1 MARKKEIEINENIAA
16 EKENTAETDEST
28 VAEKAAPKY
37 ELSFSKQA
45 FLSSKTYKPHR
56 DLLETILDNGKSY
69 TKSEVNE
76 LIDNYLKG
84 KVR

>member
-1 MARKKEIEINENIAA
+1 MARKIVE
-16 EKENTAETDEST
+16 EKENIVETGNNVVREDISET
-28 VAEKAAPKY
+28 K

-56 DLLETILDNGKSY
+56 DLLENILEDGKNY
-69 TKSEVNE
+69 TKKEADK

-84 KVR
+84 KVM

>member
-1 MARKKEIEINENIAA
+1 MARKKEIEVTENAVE
-16 EKENTAETDEST
+16 EKENTAKKDKDDVEENATQ
-28 VAEKAAPKY
+28 KY

-56 DLLETILDNGKSY
+56 DLLGTILENGKSY
-69 TKSEVNE
+69 RKSEVNK
-76 LIDNYLKG
+76 LIDDYLKG